1 VEVLGWRECD
11 SEDYSNCWQRKN
23 DQTKEADSKIHWT
36 LLDNTEDRSNSLWD
50 RFTTALSK
58 LVYGI
63 YS

>member
-36 LLDNTEDRSNSLWD
+36 LLDNTEDRSNSL
-50 RFTTALSK
+50 
-58 LVYGI
+58 
-63 YS
+63 